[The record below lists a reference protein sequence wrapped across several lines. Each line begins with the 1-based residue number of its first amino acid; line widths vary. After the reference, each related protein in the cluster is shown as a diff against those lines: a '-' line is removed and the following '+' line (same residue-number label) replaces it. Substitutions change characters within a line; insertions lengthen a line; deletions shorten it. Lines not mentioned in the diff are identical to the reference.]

1 MLTSYSFDCFQ
12 VIFFVCIGSVIDAA
26 SQVISALR
34 DARGKDSTSTKGKRG
49 STRKRIIKEEVST
62 LFNKRPKLVAWKH
75 RFVCLGERKMRIP
88 TTEAEKDRLFK
99 AGLGEK
105 TIEFD
110 DMDSEAEDIRET
122 LFNSFPKLRD
132 AGGFV
137 LCKCL
142 SNSRNLVPLS
152 QLHGPH

>member
-1 MLTSYSFDCFQ
+1 
-12 VIFFVCIGSVIDAA
+12 
-26 SQVISALR
+26 
-34 DARGKDSTSTKGKRG
+34 
-49 STRKRIIKEEVST
+49 
-62 LFNKRPKLVAWKH
+62 
-75 RFVCLGERKMRIP
+75 MRIP

-152 QLHGPH
+152 QFTWSSLKLLKEKVGSARTYIRPLQRDLDLSPEVEAPVGTGVSTYHSK